1 MPIPDFIASGILP
14 EGEHHANWT
23 EFYERFAY
31 NEHRVELA
39 QKLAE
44 AGRVL
49 RRAGCSRLWINGSFV
64 TSKTYSNDVDVLY
77 NAREIRPV
85 RLDPTFRDK
94 TMRKEVYGGDYLAI
108 DMDHHVPSHP
118 DGLMKFFQ
126 TDRDGQPKGIVVLAL
141 STIPTVR
148 GG

>member
-1 MPIPDFIASGILP
+1 MPIPDFLVSGILP
-14 EGEHHANWT
+14 EGEHHANWA
-23 EFYERFAY
+23 EFYERFAH
-31 NEHRVELA
+31 NEYRAELA

-64 TSKTYSNDVDVLY
+64 TSKTYPNDVDALY

-94 TMRKEVYGGDYLAI
+94 AMRKEVYGGDYLAI
-108 DMDHHVPSHP
+108 DMDHHVASHP

-126 TDRDGQPKGIVVLAL
+126 TDRDGQPKGIVVLSL